1 MHEETT
7 HCSANGALESR
18 PMIVTGTFETTM
30 HPEAPYDDHD
40 GVSIGRVRIDKRF
53 TGPLEGTGE
62 VNMIAARTPI
72 AGSAGYVAIERIE
85 GTLVGKRG
93 AFVVQH
99 AGLMTR
105 GTPSL
110 SVQIIPDSGT
120 GELTGIAGSM
130 KITNEGGKHTYEID
144 YELVRQHPDGG
155 D

>member
-1 MHEETT
+1 
-7 HCSANGALESR
+7 
-18 PMIVTGTFETTM
+18 MIVSGRFEITM
-30 HPEAPYDDHD
+30 HPEPPYDDHD
-40 GVSIGRVRIDKRF
+40 GVSLARVRFDKQF
-53 TGPLEGTGE
+53 SGPLEGTS
-62 VNMIAARTPI
+62 VVHMIGARTPI

-85 GTLVGKRG
+85 GALVGKRG

-130 KITNEGGKHTYEID
+130 KITNDGGKHTYEID
-144 YELVRQHPDGG
+144 YELVRQHPDAG